1 MPDSIKRCDL
11 LSTSGY
17 FCPIP
22 PAGNLAYNEGCVRF
36 LTPDNSTH
44 ESQICMITHLQHSSH
59 SDAQRL
65 EREHRVAVSLR
76 ETLRVLN
83 SNRSLDEIL
92 QFIVRQ
98 AREILYAQA
107 AAIYRPVGQSDIM
120 PIQAHHGLSEQYV
133 REARIPVGRLATG
146 NAHKAAEF
154 AELWPDARV
163 SGGPDGHSVE
173 ETGTT
178 FLQNAWIKAA
188 ALRPLAA
195 PDAIVMADDSGLAV
209 TALGGRPGVFSARY
223 AGPDADDAANCAR
236 LLDELGDGDDRRA
249 AFVCVLVALTPD
261 ERMLVASGCCDG
273 RIAPALRER
282 MKRPSRG
289 AADSLL
295 LSGDDDRRFL
305 DWPRRAPRDQAAPG
319 SR

>member
-1 MPDSIKRCDL
+1 MK
-11 LSTSGY
+11 
-17 FCPIP
+17 
-22 PAGNLAYNEGCVRF
+22 
-36 LTPDNSTH
+36 
-44 ESQICMITHLQHSSH
+44 
-59 SDAQRL
+59 
-65 EREHRVAVSLR
+65 
-76 ETLRVLN
+76 
-83 SNRSLDEIL
+83 
-92 QFIVRQ
+92 IV
-98 AREILYAQA
+98 
-107 AAIYRPVGQSDIM
+107 
-120 PIQAHHGLSEQYV
+120 
-133 REARIPVGRLATG
+133 LATG

-209 TALGGRPGVFSARY
+209 TALGGRPGGFSARY

-273 RIAPALRER
+273 RIAPALRG
-282 MKRPSRG
+282 RG
-289 AADSLL
+289 GFGYDPLFIP
-295 LSGDDDRRFL
+295 SGDTRTMAELTREEKSALSHRGRAARRMGAL
-305 DWPRRAPRDQAAPG
+305 LGMETR
-319 SR
+319 